1 MDQEKEVLLVVEDKW
16 AVRDLLKKALE
27 APSREVLTAATGD
40 EARALLKCHTPSVLL
55 LDIGLPDA
63 SGLDLLAES
72 LKEDSSRMIIMLTGL
87 ADEKMVV
94 NAMRQ
99 GAMDYVTKPFSVAH
113 VQAQIGKAFELTRRN
128 RAAQDQA
135 SEVVKQTSADVERY
149 LIGRSPAM
157 IELFKLVGR
166 LADSAIPV
174 MITGESGTGK
184 ELVARALH
192 RYGPNAK
199 GPFVPVDCGSLPE
212 GLLEAELFGYERGA
226 FTGAVAA
233 KPGRFELAN
242 GGTLFLDEIG
252 NIPLELQAKLLRVL
266 QEKTTQRLGAN
277 RSIVWD
283 ARLISAT
290 NVNVND
296 MVAQGKF
303 REDLLYRI
311 VGMELKVPPLRKR
324 LEDLPLLLSHFFGK
338 WDAGR
343 KRVVVSDE
351 ALEIMKSYHW
361 PGNVRE
367 LEHVVD
373 RAATLT
379 RGSVIGREDLPE
391 ELCGVRELSELGVSR
406 SAGSSGLLPLE
417 ELNRRYARHALSVC
431 NGNKMQAARALR
443 IDRRTLISLLAEP

>member
-1 MDQEKEVLLVVEDKW
+1 MDQEKEILLVVEDER
-16 AVRDLLKKALE
+16 AVRDMLKKSLE
-27 APSREVLTAATGD
+27 TPGREVLTAATGD
-40 EARALLKCHTPSVLL
+40 EARALLRRYTPSVLL
-55 LDIGLPDA
+55 LDIDLPDT
-63 SGLDLLAES
+63 SGLDLLTES
-72 LKEDSSRMIIMLTGL
+72 LKDDSSRMIIMLTGL
-87 ADEKMVV
+87 SDEQMVV
-94 NAMRQ
+94 DAIRQ

-128 RAAQDQA
+128 RASLQQPTGVPKRPDG
-135 SEVVKQTSADVERY
+135 DVERY
-149 LIGRSPAM
+149 LIGRSPVM

-174 MITGESGTGK
+174 MIAGESGTGK

-192 RYGPNAK
+192 RHSPNAK
-199 GPFVPVDCGSLPE
+199 GPFVPVDCGSLPA

-266 QEKTTQRLGAN
+266 QERTTQRLGAN
-277 RSIVWD
+277 RGVVWD

-290 NVNVND
+290 NVNVKD

-311 VGMELKVPPLRKR
+311 VGMELHVPPLRER
-324 LEDLPLLLSHFFGK
+324 MEDLPLLLSHFLGK
-338 WDAGR
+338 WNTGK
-343 KRVVVSDE
+343 KRVAVSDE

-379 RGSVIGREDLPE
+379 HGSVIGREDLPE
-391 ELCGVRELSELGVSR
+391 ELFGIRELSELGVSA
-406 SAGSSGLLPLE
+406 SAGHAGLLLLE
-417 ELNRRYARHALSVC
+417 ELKRRYARYALSVC
-431 NGNKMQAARALR
+431 NGNKTEAARA
-443 IDRRTLISLLAEP
+443 AGN